1 MKPLDVRFPDP
12 RRKSVEVLLWGLI
25 VLSLIVGAW
34 GVYDR
39 LVNGHENTAYGSYV
53 VWGLWVAMYLF
64 LAGTAAGTF
73 FFATLDYLFR
83 VKLFQGT
90 GRLALFATL
99 VTLGAGLLH
108 IWFDQGHMERI
119 WKVYTHP
126 NPQSV
131 MAQMVWGYTLFGLL
145 VLVMLVIALRSR
157 LPLSQPGRGAGGE
170 GRLLALLSIL
180 GLPLTLFL
188 SGGVGALLGVEIS
201 RPFWHIGLFPVQ
213 FPVFSLASG
222 AALML
227 LVIGLFG
234 DARNPQQAQ
243 QIRVLAIVTVVL
255 QVIKLYFLWADY
267 SQSLYGG
274 LPQNVAAINAVLFGP
289 YWWAF
294 WILQILLGT
303 LIPALMLVMP
313 GIVRRPVWA
322 GVAGALVLLGFAVAR
337 ANIVFPALTVPEI
350 EALQQA
356 FSDPRLQFA
365 YFPSPVEW
373 ALSIGIL
380 GAAAAAF
387 LLGGRW
393 LRLSVA
399 QQEVA

>member
-1 MKPLDVRFPDP
+1 MKPLRLILW
-12 RRKSVEVLLWGLI
+12 VLI
-25 VLSLIVGAW
+25 ALSLIVGAW

-73 FFATLDYLFR
+73 FFATLDYLFG
-83 VKLFQGT
+83 VKLFQGS

-99 VTLGAGLLH
+99 ITLGAGLLH

-119 WKVYTHP
+119 WKVYTRP

-145 VLVMLVIALRSR
+145 TAVMLVIALRA
-157 LPLSQPGRGAGGE
+157 GRQKAE
-170 GRLLALLSIL
+170 TARARRWLALLSLL

-188 SGGVGALLGVEIS
+188 SGGVGALLGVAVS
-201 RPFWHIGLFPVQ
+201 RPFWHVGLFPVQ

-234 DARNPQQAQ
+234 DASNPQQPQ
-243 QIRVLAIVTVVL
+243 QLRVLAITTIAL
-255 QVIKLYFLWADY
+255 QVVKLYFLWADY

-294 WILQILLGT
+294 WILQLLLGS
-303 LIPALMLVMP
+303 LVPLFILALP
-313 GIVRRPVWA
+313 GVARRPVWA
-322 GVAGALVLLGFAVAR
+322 GVAGALVLFGFAVAR

-365 YFPSPVEW
+365 YFPSPMEW

-387 LLGGRW
+387 LLGMQW
-393 LRLSVA
+393 LRLSVV

>member
-1 MKPLDVRFPDP
+1 MKPLRLILW
-12 RRKSVEVLLWGLI
+12 VLI
-25 VLSLIVGAW
+25 ALSLIVGAW

-39 LVNGHENTAYGSYV
+39 LVNGHENTTYGSYV

-73 FFATLDYLFR
+73 FFATLDYLFHVR
-83 VKLFQGT
+83 LFQGT

-99 VTLGAGLLH
+99 ITLGAGLLH

-119 WKVYTHP
+119 WKVYTRP

-145 VLVMLVIALRSR
+145 TAVMLVIALRAGRQKSETAR
-157 LPLSQPGRGAGGE
+157 ARRWLAFLSV
-170 GRLLALLSIL
+170 L

-188 SGGVGALLGVEIS
+188 SGGVGALLGVEVS
-201 RPFWHIGLFPVQ
+201 RPFWHVGLFPVQ

-227 LVIGLFG
+227 VIIGLFG
-234 DARNPQQAQ
+234 DTRNPQQAQ
-243 QIRVLAIVTVVL
+243 QLRVLAIATIVL
-255 QVIKLYFLWADY
+255 QVVKLYFLWADY

-294 WILQILLGT
+294 WILQILLGS
-303 LIPALMLVMP
+303 LVPIFILVLP
-313 GIVRRPVWA
+313 GVARRPVRA
-322 GVAGALVLLGFAVAR
+322 GVAGALVLFGFAVAR

-350 EALQQA
+350 EALQRA

-365 YFPSPVEW
+365 YFPSPMEW
-373 ALSIGIL
+373 ALSIGIF

-387 LLGGRW
+387 LLGYTW
-393 LRLSVA
+393 LRLSVV

>member
-1 MKPLDVRFPDP
+1 MKPLRLILW
-12 RRKSVEVLLWGLI
+12 VLI
-25 VLSLIVGAW
+25 ALSLIVGAW

-39 LVNGHENTAYGSYV
+39 LVNGHENTTYGSYV

-73 FFATLDYLFR
+73 FFATLDYLFHVR
-83 VKLFQGT
+83 LFQGT

-99 VTLGAGLLH
+99 ITLGAGLLH

-119 WKVYTHP
+119 WKVYTRP

-145 VLVMLVIALRSR
+145 TAVMLVIALRAGRQKSETAR
-157 LPLSQPGRGAGGE
+157 ARRWLAFLSV
-170 GRLLALLSIL
+170 L

-188 SGGVGALLGVEIS
+188 SGGVGALLGVEVS
-201 RPFWHIGLFPVQ
+201 RPFWHVGLFPVQ

-227 LVIGLFG
+227 VIIGLFG
-234 DARNPQQAQ
+234 DTRNPQQAQ
-243 QIRVLAIVTVVL
+243 QLRVLAIATIVL
-255 QVIKLYFLWADY
+255 QVVKLYFLWADY

-294 WILQILLGT
+294 WILQILLGS
-303 LIPALMLVMP
+303 LVPIFILVLP
-313 GIVRRPVWA
+313 GVARRPARA
-322 GVAGALVLLGFAVAR
+322 GVAGALVLFGFAVAR

-350 EALQQA
+350 EALQRA

-365 YFPSPVEW
+365 YFPSPMEW
-373 ALSIGIL
+373 ALSIGIF

-387 LLGGRW
+387 LLGYTW
-393 LRLSVA
+393 LRLSVV

>member
-1 MKPLDVRFPDP
+1 MKPLRLILW
-12 RRKSVEVLLWGLI
+12 VLI
-25 VLSLIVGAW
+25 ALSLIVGAW

-39 LVNGHENTAYGSYV
+39 LVNGHENTTYGSYV

-64 LAGTAAGTF
+64 LVGTAAGTF

-99 VTLGAGLLH
+99 ITLGAGLLH
-108 IWFDQGHMERI
+108 IWFDLGHMERI
-119 WKVYTHP
+119 WKVYTRP

-131 MAQMVWGYTLFGLL
+131 MAQIVWGYTLFGLL
-145 VLVMLVIALRSR
+145 VLVMLAIALRPQYRAS
-157 LPLSQPGRGAGGE
+157 AGGGD
-170 GRLLALLSIL
+170 GRRWLALLSAL

-188 SGGVGALLGVEIS
+188 SGGVRALLGVEIS
-201 RPFWHIGLFPVQ
+201 RPFWHVGLFPVQ

-222 AALML
+222 VALML
-227 LVIGLFG
+227 VIIGLFG
-234 DARNPQQAQ
+234 DASNPQQAQ
-243 QIRVLAIVTVVL
+243 QLRVLAIATIVL
-255 QVIKLYFLWADY
+255 QVVKLYFLWADY

-294 WILQILLGT
+294 WILQILLGS
-303 LIPALMLVMP
+303 LVPIFILVLP
-313 GIVRRPVWA
+313 GVARRPAWT
-322 GVAGALVLLGFAVAR
+322 GVAGALILFGFAVAR

-365 YFPSPVEW
+365 YFPSPMEW

-387 LLGGRW
+387 LLGYTW
-393 LRLSVA
+393 LRLSVV